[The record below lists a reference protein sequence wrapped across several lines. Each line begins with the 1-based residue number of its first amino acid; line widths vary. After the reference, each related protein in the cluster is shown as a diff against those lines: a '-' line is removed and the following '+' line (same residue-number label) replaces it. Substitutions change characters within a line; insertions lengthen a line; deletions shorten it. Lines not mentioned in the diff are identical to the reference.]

1 MSSDVNQLVIHDYDP
16 AWPGL
21 FDDLSNKIVTA
32 LQPVAARIEHVGS
45 TAVQGLAAKPIIDLD
60 IVLPTSVEIPRAIHL
75 LSALGYVHEGNLGVH
90 EREAFRWPPGE
101 VRHHVY
107 MLIEGAAELR
117 RHIAFRDALR
127 ANTNLRDDYARLKK
141 SLAAHHPFDRDA
153 YTQGKSAFIRAAIGQ
168 L

>member
-1 MSSDVNQLVIHDYDP
+1 
-16 AWPGL
+16 
-21 FDDLSNKIVTA
+21 
-32 LQPVAARIEHVGS
+32 
-45 TAVQGLAAKPIIDLD
+45 
-60 IVLPTSVEIPRAIHL
+60 
-75 LSALGYVHEGNLGVH
+75 
-90 EREAFRWPPGE
+90 
-101 VRHHVY
+101 